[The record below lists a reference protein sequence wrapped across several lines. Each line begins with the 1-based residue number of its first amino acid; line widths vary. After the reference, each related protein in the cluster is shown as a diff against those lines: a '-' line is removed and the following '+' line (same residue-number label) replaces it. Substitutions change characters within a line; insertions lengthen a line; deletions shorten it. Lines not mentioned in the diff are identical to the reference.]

1 MLQLEQNL
9 LNAFHDASLE
19 FGIDN
24 EKIQNQKGENICR
37 LTPYYTIEN
46 YQPMLDILTALKAK
60 IPDLEERVDDISIN
74 RISLSLDNTLSDDR
88 NKLNIELAETKD
100 ESYNMTIGHDYVTTV
115 YKENSFFWQADY
127 ITTNEQMTPTELSQ
141 YVEKMID
148 DIQTGED
155 IRRKQ
160 LTAFEKAGFKIHGS
174 TKQWNIDKS
183 YEVDMLPD
191 EMNEDSKLDIAL
203 TEVVDDYIPHIYD
216 LDGKRHIMIDALS
229 FSVTDIDPAVGGTMF
244 VPCDE
249 LENSVYSFVSDYKS
263 FKEMCI
269 ERKTVHVE
277 NDIQISENDFDDLEL
292 ESTRTL

>member
-19 FGIDN
+19 FGINN

-46 YQPMLDILTALKAK
+46 YQPILDILTALKAN
-60 IPDLEERVDDISIN
+60 IPDLEERVDDISTN

-88 NKLNIELAETKD
+88 NKLNIELADKKD
-100 ESYNMTIGHDYVTTV
+100 KDYNITIGHDYVTTV
-115 YKENSFFWQADY
+115 YKDNSFFWQADY
-127 ITTNEQMTPTELSQ
+127 ITTTEQMTPTELSQ

-148 DIQTGED
+148 DIQIGKD
-155 IRRKQ
+155 IRTKQ
-160 LTAFEKAGFKIHGS
+160 LTAFENAGFKIHGS
-174 TKQWNIDKS
+174 TKQWNIEKS
-183 YEVDMLPD
+183 YEVDILPGEID
-191 EMNEDSKLDIAL
+191 EDSNLDIAL

-216 LDGKRHIMIDALS
+216 LDGKRHIIIDALS
-229 FSVTDIDPAVGGTMF
+229 FSMTDADPAVCGTLF

-263 FKEMCI
+263 FKEMCT
-269 ERKTVHVE
+269 ELKKAYVE
-277 NDIQISENDFDDLEL
+277 NDIQISANDFDDLEL
-292 ESTRTL
+292 ESNRTL